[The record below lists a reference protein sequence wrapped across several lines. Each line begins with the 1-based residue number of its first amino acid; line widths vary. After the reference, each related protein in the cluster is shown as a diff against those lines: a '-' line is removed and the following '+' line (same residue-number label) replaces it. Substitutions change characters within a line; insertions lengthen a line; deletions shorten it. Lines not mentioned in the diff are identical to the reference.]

1 MINLCSRI
9 GLTHDLKRC
18 SLAQIEKAKLD
29 LQYRL
34 AAQRCE
40 QFNLPQNWQE
50 KLEQEYEQFLQTL
63 QLWTEHRQAWY
74 EAKGKQLQETL
85 GQWDQLQLRDKY
97 REIHFQ
103 LKIQRRRWQLLVR
116 NLPTPVANP
125 G

>member
-1 MINLCSRI
+1 M
-9 GLTHDLKRC
+9 
-18 SLAQIEKAKLD
+18 
-29 LQYRL
+29 
-34 AAQRCE
+34 
-40 QFNLPQNWQE
+40 QE

-63 QLWTEHRQAWY
+63 QQWTEHRQAWY

-85 GQWDQLQLRDKY
+85 GQWDQLQIRDKY

-116 NLPTPVANP
+116 NLPTPVMNP